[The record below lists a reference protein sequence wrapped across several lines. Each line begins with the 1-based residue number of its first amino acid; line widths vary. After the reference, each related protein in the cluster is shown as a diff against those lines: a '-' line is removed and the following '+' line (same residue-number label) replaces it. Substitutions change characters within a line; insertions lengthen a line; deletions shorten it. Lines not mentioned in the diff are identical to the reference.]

1 MEQLFG
7 KNIVREKSSDY
18 ILETIL
24 LLLIIL
30 LVSIG
35 FLSSV
40 ENTSETIS
48 EKLIPANNYKSIN
61 STNLTILSDQVEP
74 IIQQECDLSLI
85 YLFSITEDN
94 YMMVRHGNSMLPDKK
109 YTISNPK
116 VAYSAKSLLS
126 EQTVTKN
133 PNRTSSNTD
142 IRLKNTSSQLIYHA
156 LIEEFKN
163 DLPGWSANI
172 DYPNLTINFNNTIFN
187 SGGAVLDQQYK
198 SILTEFCPRYITILN
213 KYAHN
218 IEMISIEGHSS
229 SEWQTS
235 SSSDDAYINNM
246 LLSQQRSNAVL
257 EYCLRLPTIKPYKNW
272 LYNILITTGLSSS
285 DAITDNE
292 IEDIQRSR
300 RVKFKIY
307 MQD

>member
-7 KNIVREKSSDY
+7 KNIVRKKSSDY

-24 LLLIIL
+24 LLLIII
-30 LVSIG
+30 LVFIG

-40 ENTSETIS
+40 ENTSETIP
-48 EKLIPANNYKSIN
+48 EKLIPTNNYKSIN

-94 YMMVRHGNSMLPDKK
+94 YMMVMNDNFMLPDKK

-116 VAYSAKSLLS
+116 VTHSAKSLLS
-126 EQTVTKN
+126 EQTITKKN
-133 PNRTSSNTD
+133 ISSNTGV
-142 IRLKNTSSQLIYHA
+142 RLKNTSSQLIYHA

-257 EYCLRLPTIKPYKNW
+257 DYCLRLPTIKPYKNW

-285 DAITDNE
+285 NAITDNK